1 MPGLYDGAT
10 ATNPQTGERVVY
22 RISQGGK
29 GRWQAL
35 SADTAVP
42 EARER
47 FTGLGNMSRIGERT
61 LNHARDFVDLN
72 GQAAT
77 GGLQDDPNLP
87 EFIRGAMAPNAQR
100 FRALSSQMVQ
110 DNWQPGTSGML
121 NTGVEQANASRRY
134 PAPTNVGNV
143 NRDVYLQMAEDVGVQ
158 QHAVQDMRTWLS
170 QHPTLDGWDEHWGHI
185 EPRLRGQIRQ
195 QATSAFNQRR
205 SGGQPPAPQ
214 AVPAPGGASLRY
226 NPATGQIE

>member
-47 FTGLGNMSRIGERT
+47 FTNLNNMAQMGMRT
-61 LNHARDFVDLN
+61 LRSSQRFIDINANAD
-72 GQAAT
+72 T
-77 GGLQDDPNLP
+77 GGIQNDPNIP
-87 EFIRGAMAPNAQR
+87 EFMRPPNAQR
-100 FRALSSQMVQ
+100 LQSLSRQMVGA
-110 DNWQPGTSGML
+110 NWQPGTSGMM
-121 NTGVEQANASRRY
+121 NTATEQNMAAGRY
-134 PAPTNVGNV
+134 PSPTNKEEV
-143 NRDVYLQMAEDVGVQ
+143 NRDLYFRQAEDAVTQ
-158 QHAVQDMRTWLS
+158 QHAVADMRNWLS
-170 QHPTLDGWDEHWGHI
+170 QHPTLDGWDEHWSAI
-185 EPRLRGQIRQ
+185 EPRLRAQVRRD
-195 QATSAFNQRR
+195 SQRYYSQR
-205 SGGQPPAPQ
+205 HGGGQPSAPQ
-214 AVPAPGGASLRY
+214 AAPAQGGATLRY